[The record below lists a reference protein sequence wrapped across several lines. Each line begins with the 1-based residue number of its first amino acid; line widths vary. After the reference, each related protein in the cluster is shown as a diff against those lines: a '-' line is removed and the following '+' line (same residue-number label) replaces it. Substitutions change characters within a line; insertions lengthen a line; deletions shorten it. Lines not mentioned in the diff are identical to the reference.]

1 MDLKPIRVC
10 KFGGTSVAN
19 AECIRRAISAVT
31 AVESPGIVVVSAMG
45 GITNRL
51 IESADQAVA
60 GSLDAAQATAGD
72 LRRRHE
78 DLIDDLLAGAPEA
91 HALKQILWSSVE
103 EFEGIC
109 RSLSV
114 LREKTPRILDVV
126 VARGERLL
134 AQIFARALQASG
146 VATGYVDAT
155 EVIFVDADAEFVSP
169 QTDLCLEALRLKVLP
184 QLEAGRTVVVPG
196 FIATGKGGEIV
207 TLGRGGS
214 DYTATIIGGL
224 LKAERVTLYK
234 EVDGLLT
241 ADPRSVADARVI
253 PELHYR
259 EATELAFYGAKIL
272 HPRTIIP
279 LMKDQIPLIIK
290 NSFRPEFPGT
300 RISADPSPCGYPVK
314 ALTAISAQALVTVQ
328 GNGMMGVPGIA
339 ARTFSALAAEKLST
353 SFISQASSESSICFV
368 VPEVEVDRSLGVL
381 RRAFRVELGNGLIDD
396 VRAQKGIAIAAVV
409 GQGMK
414 GHPGVAARTMMAIS
428 QSGANIIAIA
438 QGSSELNISVAI
450 AESDQE
456 PVLRALHRE
465 YRLHEMT
472 ERPERRDLQSDLLV
486 CGFGQIGQTLL
497 RQLVGQA
504 EFFRDALGL
513 DLRVAAVGDSSAV
526 RLSVGGF
533 SDHELS
539 CLAAAKQR
547 GLALNASGFPS
558 AGRAGESEELPGQC
572 LGAQE
577 WSSRNGQITGK
588 CIFVDCTAAET
599 YSLIRQAVADG
610 VHVVLANKRPLA
622 VEMQLYDELFAAA
635 HERGVSVRYEAT
647 VGAGLPVLDTLL
659 KLRAAGD
666 EVLSVQGCLSGTL
679 GYLMTCLGQGQS
691 FSEAVRAAFNS
702 GYTEPDPRE
711 DLSGID
717 VARKA
722 LILARSMGYH
732 LDLEDIKVEA
742 LFPSEASDPDPQVFM
757 HNLQK
762 HDQIFV
768 EKATR
773 AARDGLVLRYVA
785 TISPEL
791 VRVGLEA
798 VPKDGPMGML
808 RGTDNQVTI
817 RTHRY
822 NSNPLVVTG
831 PGAGAEVTA
840 AGVLNDLVHI
850 AQMDHF
856 QHFKGDSATQVG
868 SNHSFRWPDA
878 QRRIG

>member
-1 MDLKPIRVC
+1 MSLNPIRVC

-19 AECIRRAISAVT
+19 AECIRRAITTLT
-31 AVESPGIVVVSAMG
+31 ANESPGIVVVSAMG

-60 GSLDAAQATAGD
+60 GSLDAARATAGD

-78 DLIDDLLAGAPEA
+78 ELIDELLAEAPEA
-91 HALKQILWSSVE
+91 HALKQFLWTSVA

-109 RSLSV
+109 QSLSV

-134 AQIFARALQASG
+134 AQIFAHALQASG
-146 VATGYVDAT
+146 IPTGYVDAT
-155 EVIFVDADAEFVSP
+155 EIIFVDADAEFVSP
-169 QTDLCLEALRLKVLP
+169 QNEFCLTALRQKVLP
-184 QLEAGRTVVVPG
+184 HLEAGRTVVVPG
-196 FIATGKGGEIV
+196 FIATGKAGEIV

-224 LKAERVTLYK
+224 MQAERVTLYK

-259 EATELAFYGAKIL
+259 EATELAFYGAKVL

-279 LMKDQIPLIIK
+279 LMKDRIPLVIK

-300 RISADPSPCGYPVK
+300 RISADPSSNGYPVK
-314 ALTAISAQALVTVQ
+314 ALTAISGQALVTIQ

-339 ARTFSALAAEKLST
+339 ARTFSALAAERLST

-368 VPEVEVDRSLGVL
+368 VPEVEVERALEVL
-381 RRAFRVELGNGLIDD
+381 RRAFSVELSHGLIDD
-396 VRAQKGIAIAAVV
+396 VRAQKGMAIAAVV

-428 QSGANIIAIA
+428 QAGANIIAIA

-450 AESDQE
+450 AETDRE

-472 ERPERRDLQSDLLV
+472 EQPERRDHQSDLLV

-497 RQLVGQA
+497 RQVLGQS

-513 DLRVAAVGDSSAV
+513 DLRVAAIGDSRAV
-526 RLSVGGF
+526 RLSVSGF
-533 SDHELS
+533 SDPELS
-539 CLAAAKQR
+539 RLAAAKQR
-547 GLALNASGFPS
+547 GLALDATHDDP
-558 AGRAGESEELPGQC
+558 AETQRLPGER
-572 LGAQE
+572 LEPQE
-577 WSSRNGQITGK
+577 WFSRSGQLTGK
-588 CIFVDCTAAET
+588 SIFVDCTAAET
-599 YSLIRQAVADG
+599 YPLIRRAVAEG
-610 VHVVLANKRPLA
+610 IHVVLANKRPLA
-622 VEMQLYDELFAAA
+622 VELSLYDELFATA

-679 GYLMTCLGQGQS
+679 GFLMTCLGQGQS
-691 FSEAVRAAFNS
+691 FSEAVRVAFNS
-702 GYTEPDPRE
+702 GFTEPDPRE
-711 DLSGID
+711 DLSGMD

-722 LILARSMGYH
+722 LILARSMGYR
-732 LDLEDIKVEA
+732 LNLEEIPVEA
-742 LFPSEASDPDPQVFM
+742 LFPPEASDSDPQVFLR
-757 HNLQK
+757 NLQR
-762 HDQIFV
+762 HDQSYV
-768 EKATR
+768 EKVTR
-773 AARDGLVLRYVA
+773 AARDGRVLRYVA
-785 TISPEL
+785 TISPDG

-817 RTHRY
+817 RSRRY
-822 NSNPLVVTG
+822 DNNPLVVTG

-840 AGVLNDLVHI
+840 AGVLNDIVHI
-850 AQMDHF
+850 AQTDHF
-856 QHFKGDSATQVG
+856 QHFPGESADSRRENKRSRHAV
-868 SNHSFRWPDA
+868 S